1 MMQLHSISL
10 AGYAGSGHAVQA
22 IGSDEGE
29 GDVSIN
35 HNVPYKIDP
44 LLATF
49 AQKSFHLIPATRER
63 NRLAMTLIHKLGGGV
78 EAAGFRPYGSLPLR
92 DDEPRSAYST
102 NAFASS
108 LASLIR
114 TASLASLSRPSSRD
128 DLRQHRLH
136 PAVARASNA
145 FVR

>member
-1 MMQLHSISL
+1 MQLRSISL
-10 AGYAGSGHAVQA
+10 AAYAGSGHDVQT
-22 IGSDEGE
+22 IDLDEGE
-29 GDVSIN
+29 GDVSIKQG
-35 HNVPYKIDP
+35 VPSKIDH
-44 LLATF
+44 LLAAF
-49 AQKSFHLIPATRER
+49 AQKSFHLMPATRER
-63 NRLAMTLIHKLGGGV
+63 SRLAMTLIHKLRGGV

-102 NAFASS
+102 NAFAFS